1 MPLNLFLLALTD
13 FVLLT
18 CLYFESVPL
27 VMLHY
32 LLLLYH
38 LCFDFLNFVMLLH
51 LCLPVTLL
59 CLFYRTDTLESAVER
74 CVNVVQDCLLLCLR
88 CLVLCLFHCAVFF
101 LC

>member
-18 CLYFESVPL
+18 CLYVESVPL
-27 VMLHY
+27 VMLYY

-59 CLFYRTDTLESAVER
+59 CLFYHSDTIGNAVK
-74 CVNVVQDCLLLCLR
+74 R
-88 CLVLCLFHCAVFF
+88 CLNVM
-101 LC
+101 